1 MVWRKNQREGFHIN
15 YTTRFSVNIIICN
28 IIFYGQPLLT
38 MDKNCPY
45 KSSSQPSWGPNSIH
59 PCKGIAPRN
68 GERSTQRRYE
78 FYTQPSK
85 MYINK
90 MDIILLPVDTRIHP
104 APANKVHVF
113 QWNLSWFL
121 VRHDCF
127 NCRCRNLPCCRSL
140 FSPWMVLQQSFNNS
154 SILQWLHLSE
164 APPWCDFTWRSPQN
178 QLYQLPFWRQMIFW
192 EKKKTAPRRFFENPN
207 KLYRP
212 KKIYCWWFRN
222 PAITSWYV
230 KYPVI
235 YKVFSTIP
243 GGFLAGFLNHQQY
256 HLRLQQL
263 PSRLPPDFQASPTGG
278 CMGLPHRGGSTS
290 SCNMKLSIETS
301 LKN

>member
-154 SILQWLHLSE
+154 SILQWLHLSIGSPLVWLHLKKPSKSTLSTSVLK
-164 APPWCDFTWRSPQN
+164 ANDF
-178 QLYQLPFWRQMIFW
+178 LG
-192 EKKKTAPRRFFENPN
+192 EKKNCTKTFFR
-207 KLYRP
+207 KP
-212 KKIYCWWFRN
+212 KQ
-222 PAITSWYV
+222 
-230 KYPVI
+230 VI
-235 YKVFSTIP
+235 
-243 GGFLAGFLNHQQY
+243 
-256 HLRLQQL
+256 
-263 PSRLPPDFQASPTGG
+263 
-278 CMGLPHRGGSTS
+278 
-290 SCNMKLSIETS
+290 
-301 LKN
+301 